1 MPPSGFYAVT
11 FDRGL
16 RLLIAALMAGQLL
29 GCESG
34 DMEDLK
40 AYIAEVKGRTKGPID
55 PLPDVKVV
63 EPFVFQP
70 NTVND
75 PFAPEESMEPP
86 EEVQVESGI
95 RPDTL
100 RAREELESFE
110 LDSLR
115 MVGTVRQSG
124 VEWALV
130 GAVDG
135 TIHRVK
141 VGNYMGRNY
150 GKVVNI
156 QDNRIELV
164 EIYADSSG
172 VWRERKAA
180 IGMSDTGEKP

>member
-1 MPPSGFYAVT
+1 MMRRVVVCVLDIARWMG
-11 FDRGL
+11 
-16 RLLIAALMAGQLL
+16 AALMAGLIL
-29 GCESG
+29 GCDAG
-34 DMEDLK
+34 DTEDLK
-40 AYIAEVKGRTKGPID
+40 AYIAEVKGRTKGPIE

-75 PFAPEESMEPP
+75 PFEPEEAMEQP

-130 GAVDG
+130 GAGDG

-141 VGNYMGRNY
+141 VGNYMGKNY

-180 IGMSDTGEKP
+180 IGMSDVGEKP

>member
-1 MPPSGFYAVT
+1 MV
-11 FDRGL
+11 
-16 RLLIAALMAGQLL
+16 GQLL

-40 AYIAEVKGRTKGPID
+40 AYIAQVKGRTKGPIEA
-55 PLPDVKVV
+55 LPDVRVV

-75 PFAPEESMEPP
+75 PFEPEESMEPP
-86 EEVQVESGI
+86 AEVQVESGI

-141 VGNYMGRNY
+141 VGNYMGKNY

-180 IGMSDTGEKP
+180 IGMSDAGEKP